1 MDKKRTLSN
10 GEIIQIFGWGA
21 VTFTNSKA
29 DYDANKNKSNVAT
42 DSTGY
47 GGGGTCHPTE
57 WFLGDLWNGC
67 GSDVRG
73 SEEMIQRNLYQSAA
87 SHGGRLLMKRRPYMN
102 LKKLPVIR
110 MPIFIK

>member
-1 MDKKRTLSN
+1 MTRIRISRMWQPTR
-10 GEIIQIFGWGA
+10 Q
-21 VTFTNSKA
+21 
-29 DYDANKNKSNVAT
+29 
-42 DSTGY
+42 
-47 GGGGTCHPTE
+47 GTVVVELGHPTE